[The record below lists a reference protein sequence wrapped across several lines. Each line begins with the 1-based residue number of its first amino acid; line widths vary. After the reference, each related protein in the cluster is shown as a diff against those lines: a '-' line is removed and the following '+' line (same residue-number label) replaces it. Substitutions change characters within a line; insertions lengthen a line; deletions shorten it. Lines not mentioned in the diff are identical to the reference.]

1 MLLYDL
7 CAMVSASFCS
17 LPSPCIIVLLLATEQ
32 NSTLESH
39 VVPEPKLELYCL
51 VKGED
56 VNSVFLVRINVSEHV
71 YDLKKAIQQERKGL
85 FGKISAVKL
94 MLWKTLIPIDGSFN
108 QAILDA
114 NFTHEDCLLAVSLSR
129 IFPVLPPPRHVH
141 IIVKGQHPC
150 LFVKHNLTMEP
161 VFALCLS

>member
-1 MLLYDL
+1 
-7 CAMVSASFCS
+7 
-17 LPSPCIIVLLLATEQ
+17 
-32 NSTLESH
+32 
-39 VVPEPKLELYCL
+39 
-51 VKGED
+51 
-56 VNSVFLVRINVSEHV
+56 
-71 YDLKKAIQQERKGL
+71 
-85 FGKISAVKL
+85 

-161 VFALCLS
+161 VFALYLS